1 MSTSANLEMRRN
13 ATESSLILCLR
24 FSSIC
29 RTVVDASIKSNRA
42 RHAIHLSTKEHL
54 LDFVRVLFFVV
65 VVDGVMKMLRGV
77 LAAHRS

>member
-1 MSTSANLEMRRN
+1 M
-13 ATESSLILCLR
+13 
-24 FSSIC
+24 
-29 RTVVDASIKSNRA
+29 KSNRA